1 MYNELKTICVSDE
14 HDCQKILQNLLA
26 SRDMEKVVA
35 EKFSRNEAQTLI
47 QLTLL
52 YFKVAT

>member
-1 MYNELKTICVSDE
+1 MYEELKTICVSEE
-14 HDCQKILQNLLA
+14 HDCQKILQRLLG
-26 SRDMEKVVA
+26 SSDMEKVVA
-35 EKFSRNEAQTLI
+35 EKCSRNEAQTLI

>member
-1 MYNELKTICVSDE
+1 MYEELKTICVSEE
-14 HDCQKILQNLLA
+14 HDCQKILQRVLG
-26 SRDMEKVVA
+26 SSDMEKVVA
-35 EKFSRNEAQTLI
+35 EKCSRNEAQTLI